1 MLVRGEPFLH
11 AKSTIFVTDPDWE
24 RQVQSGLTPLGGMFR
39 ANHVL
44 PTFHLRSVGRGSGL
58 AVGGGYF
65 WRVYT
70 LASPHMTCEI
80 TETFADDTFHKPPV
94 ATIVLHSLGASDG
107 YGGSL

>member
-11 AKSTIFVTDPDWE
+11 AKSTIFITNPAWQ

-44 PTFHLRSVGRGSGL
+44 PTFHLRSVGRGHGS
-58 AVGGGYF
+58 AGGGYF

-70 LASPHMTCEI
+70 LASPSMTCEMI
-80 TETFADDTFHKPPV
+80 ETFADDTFDKPPA
-94 ATIVLHSLGASDG
+94 ATSPHSLGASDG
-107 YGGSL
+107 FGLPL